1 MGVCSSNSK
10 KKNSSPFTKREAPQ
24 KDRFCGNNIPETMSQ
39 NTQIFSKKDLGFSQ
53 NFILDQHES
62 EFFAIGNEN
71 KVNIPYCFT
80 DRKVSRSNLNV
91 PPSIQNGEISAKTN
105 VLQSETTQLNLKN
118 IKRIDSPI
126 KSVTNNVKE
135 YFRAKFIEKVLDDA
149 MNANLEN
156 YLSYEN
162 IYNDTSSALKMQIH
176 LISYK
181 SQRNHRINKFRTE
194 FIAPCTAEQY
204 ILTANNLEL
213 QKSLDTYCD
222 NYNILESLEP
232 NSNLLYLS
240 YRKTFVSSPRDFVYL
255 KLVRQI
261 ERNGKKYWCDAA
273 RSVETD
279 FCPTKNKIIR
289 CDIIKS
295 GHLIEDLSDDTGPKC
310 RVKIYS
316 ECDFKIDLPL
326 FMIRNFSSSEMRR
339 FIEKTLRKIKELPRK

>member
-1 MGVCSSNSK
+1 
-10 KKNSSPFTKREAPQ
+10 
-24 KDRFCGNNIPETMSQ
+24 MSQ
-39 NTQIFSKKDLGFSQ
+39 NTIFSKKDLGFSQ
-53 NFILDQHES
+53 NYIFDQDES
-62 EFFAIGNEN
+62 EFFAIVDEN

-80 DRKVSRSNLNV
+80 DRKFSRAGMNI
-91 PPSIQNGEISAKTN
+91 PPSLQNGEISVKTTSK
-105 VLQSETTQLNLKN
+105 QTTQFNAKN

-126 KSVTNNVKE
+126 KSASNNVKE
-135 YFRAKFIEKVLDDA
+135 YFRAKFIEEVLADA
-149 MNANLEN
+149 VNANLEN
-156 YLSYEN
+156 YLNYEN

-204 ILTANNLEL
+204 ILTANNLDL

-222 NYNILESLEP
+222 QYSVLESLEP

-240 YRKTFVSSPRDFVYL
+240 YRKTLVSSPRDFVYL

-273 RSVETD
+273 RSVEND
-279 FCPTKNKIIR
+279 ICPAKNKIIR

-295 GHLIEDLSDDTGPKC
+295 GHLIEDLSDGTGPKC
-310 RVKIYS
+310 RVRIYS

-326 FMIRNFSSSEMRR
+326 FVIRNFSSSEMRR
-339 FIEKTLRKIKELPRK
+339 FIEKTLRKIKEIPKKWLTLCQIYTH

>member
-10 KKNSSPFTKREAPQ
+10 KKNSSPFTKTEATQ
-24 KDRFCGNNIPETMSQ
+24 KNRFCGNNIPETMSQ
-39 NTQIFSKKDLGFSQ
+39 NTQIVSKKDLGFSQ
-53 NFILDQHES
+53 NFILDQDES
-62 EFFAIGNEN
+62 ELIVIENEN

-80 DRKVSRSNLNV
+80 DRKASRPNLNIQNV
-91 PPSIQNGEISAKTN
+91 EISVKTNIPPSAA
-105 VLQSETTQLNLKN
+105 TQLNLKN
-118 IKRIDSPI
+118 IKRIASPI

-135 YFRAKFIEKVLDDA
+135 YFRAELIKKVLDDA
-149 MNANLEN
+149 VNANLEN
-156 YLSYEN
+156 YSSYEN
-162 IYNDTSSALKMQIH
+162 IYNDTSSALKLQIH

-222 NYNILESLEP
+222 NYNVLESLEP

-240 YRKTFVSSPRDFVYL
+240 YRKTLVSSPRDFVYL

-261 ERNGKKYWCDAA
+261 ERNGKNYWCDAA
-273 RSVETD
+273 RSIETD
-279 FCPTKNKIIR
+279 VCPAKNKIIR
-289 CDIIKS
+289 GEIIKS
-295 GHLIEDLSDDTGPKC
+295 GHLIEDLSDHTGPKC

-326 FMIRNFSSSEMRR
+326 FVIRNFSSAEMRR